1 VLLCTGLSNGSV
13 VLYVAGADFD
23 GTDGGGKMRI
33 GVATGPSLE
42 ALSLHPEY
50 LIEGTPNTR
59 DERSVFPNG
68 ALLLSNGTVAMTY
81 MGQSQVR
88 LGLFPPQ
95 VSDGKRSFAKTGSG
109 RTYGKRFQT
118 DRYVCLYTVQNDS
131 WGGVFLIT
139 SDCAVGC
146 PWRKHGVV
154 IGCGGDAAHT
164 TGADPQVSELTLIIW
179 PPLQRALR

>member
-1 VLLCTGLSNGSV
+1 MSFCTGLSNGSV

-95 VSDGKRSFAKTGSG
+95 VSDGKRSDRLPRQAQDERMESAFKQTVMCVCTLYRTIAGAGFSSLPQTAQSVAPGGS
-109 RTYGKRFQT
+109 TA
-118 DRYVCLYTVQNDS
+118 
-131 WGGVFLIT
+131 W
-139 SDCAVGC
+139 
-146 PWRKHGVV
+146 
-154 IGCGGDAAHT
+154 
-164 TGADPQVSELTLIIW
+164 
-179 PPLQRALR
+179 

>member
-1 VLLCTGLSNGSV
+1 MLLCTGLSNGSV

-88 LGLFPPQ
+88 LGLFRPQ
-95 VSDGKRSFAKTGSG
+95 VLMANDRLPRQAQDGRMESAFIRTVMCVCTLYRTTAGAGSSSLP
-109 RTYGKRFQT
+109 QT
-118 DRYVCLYTVQNDS
+118 AQSVAP
-131 WGGVFLIT
+131 GGST
-139 SDCAVGC
+139 A
-146 PWRKHGVV
+146 W
-154 IGCGGDAAHT
+154 
-164 TGADPQVSELTLIIW
+164 
-179 PPLQRALR
+179 

>member
-88 LGLFPPQ
+88 LGLRCPSLKFLMANDRLPRQAQDGRMESAFIRTVMCVCTLYRTTAGAGSSSLPQ
-95 VSDGKRSFAKTGSG
+95 TAQSVAPGGS
-109 RTYGKRFQT
+109 TA
-118 DRYVCLYTVQNDS
+118 
-131 WGGVFLIT
+131 W
-139 SDCAVGC
+139 
-146 PWRKHGVV
+146 
-154 IGCGGDAAHT
+154 
-164 TGADPQVSELTLIIW
+164 
-179 PPLQRALR
+179 